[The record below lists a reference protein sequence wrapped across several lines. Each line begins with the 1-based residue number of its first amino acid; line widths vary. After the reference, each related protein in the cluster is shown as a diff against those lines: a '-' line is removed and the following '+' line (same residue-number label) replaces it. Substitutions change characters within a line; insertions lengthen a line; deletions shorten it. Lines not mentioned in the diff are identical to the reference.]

1 MCFLANIGFY
11 LNTSAKIYGCHF
23 HADVGTFNNNHKRH
37 LGKNIYE
44 IRPVLKVSGCFIWI
58 FNWFSFAQFILLLRK
73 MLFRKDEK
81 WKKNKKNF
89 SLRYTY
95 TYIWKKKIWFLRISQ
110 FVTIHIMF
118 RFYVCHLD
126 IICSMCCFEC
136 YCWVKHIGARSDF
149 WRDLCQP
156 NQVLCQK
163 KCVTASFKHLYIL
176 STSNILCDTTA
187 SEIKTNKKETTCPK
201 APKLYCCFHHHL
213 KNSQLNPDSQQN
225 TNIVR

>member
-37 LGKNIYE
+37 LGENIYE

-89 SLRYTY
+89 LFK
-95 TYIWKKKIWFLRISQ
+95 IHLHLHLKKKNLISK
-110 FVTIHIMF
+110 
-118 RFYVCHLD
+118 D
-126 IICSMCCFEC
+126 ISIR
-136 YCWVKHIGARSDF
+136 YNTYNV
-149 WRDLCQP
+149 
-156 NQVLCQK
+156 QVLC
-163 KCVTASFKHLYIL
+163 L
-176 STSNILCDTTA
+176 SSW
-187 SEIKTNKKETTCPK
+187 
-201 APKLYCCFHHHL
+201 HHL
-213 KNSQLNPDSQQN
+213 FNVLFWMLLLSEAYWSQIGLLERFVSA
-225 TNIVR
+225 